1 MKIYIL
7 PALLVLSACV
17 PAAPYAPIIDRPGP
31 HYERDIAACRVIND
45 NAQRAAADKQAKE
58 NRNTHYIVMRGNHDV
73 SRDLSRSSSFE
84 IFTRLVASVP
94 NITVVGDNPLCADGA
109 EFCVADHG
117 RCRAADH
124 RDRVGDGGGHD
135 AALRHLPFDERP

>member
-58 NRNTHYIVMRGNHDV
+58 MVGNMVLGALVGAAVGGNNQTAAYGAAAGLAGTDMSSPRYIVDRCMAGRGYNV
-73 SRDLSRSSSFE
+73 LS
-84 IFTRLVASVP
+84 
-94 NITVVGDNPLCADGA
+94 DM
-109 EFCVADHG
+109 
-117 RCRAADH
+117 
-124 RDRVGDGGGHD
+124 
-135 AALRHLPFDERP
+135 